1 MFNLVK
7 NIKMSEQISPNQ
19 EIKKTHPIK
28 SFFKKVLFFFCTL
41 FFITVLGA
49 IFYFN
54 STAEKGFSAGVLVN
68 FSEKGL
74 IFKTYE
80 GTLNVGSMSTATGNS
95 IANNT
100 WTFSVKEEDV
110 IAKMNEIMKGS
121 NKNVNLHY
129 VEKRGNFFWQGE
141 TNRFVDSVNLVP

>member
-1 MFNLVK
+1 MKIELKNIKFMFNLVK

-28 SFFKKVLFFFCTL
+28 SFFKKVLFFFSTL

-68 FSEKGL
+68 FSEKGFL
-74 IFKTYE
+74 LSYI
-80 GTLNVGSMSTATGNS
+80 
-95 IANNT
+95 
-100 WTFSVKEEDV
+100 
-110 IAKMNEIMKGS
+110 
-121 NKNVNLHY
+121 
-129 VEKRGNFFWQGE
+129 NFFLGLHR
-141 TNRFVDSVNLVP
+141 NCISVIILAFLILSSNAVP